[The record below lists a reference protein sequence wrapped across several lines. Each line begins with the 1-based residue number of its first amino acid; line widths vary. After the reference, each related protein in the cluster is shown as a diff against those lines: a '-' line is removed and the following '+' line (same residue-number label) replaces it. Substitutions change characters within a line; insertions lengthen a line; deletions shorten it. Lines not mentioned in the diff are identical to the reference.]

1 MKRYL
6 FWPLRGRFNSLEAG
20 QLQDKYPYQ
29 QTTAGKHGQPK
40 NLEEHPNPFH
50 DRTEVDLFRRLPR
63 EELQTTVRLLRILFS
78 IIGLLVFA
86 VLHQLET
93 SNNQAVG
100 RLNSAGARE
109 MQ

>member
-1 MKRYL
+1 MKLYL

-40 NLEEHPNPFH
+40 NLEEHPNPFP
-50 DRTEVDLFRRLPR
+50 DRPEVNVFRWLPCD
-63 EELQTTVRLLRILFS
+63 ELQTMARLLGILFS

-86 VLHQLET
+86 VLH
-93 SNNQAVG
+93 
-100 RLNSAGARE
+100 
-109 MQ
+109 